1 VKKNNYK
8 KPGALAPDFKN
19 KLIKIL
25 RAQGI
30 QTYSLDLG
38 PDTES
43 IESITYRPQATG
55 GKQGNRQQAAG
66 YRRQAAGSKQ
76 SRISDQEAA
85 SGRVGPQAASSW
97 TEEPG

>member
-8 KPGALAPDFKN
+8 KPGALAPGFKN

-30 QTYSLDLG
+30 QTYSLNLG

-55 GKQGNRQQAAG
+55 GKQGNRQQAASDKQG
-66 YRRQAAGSKQ
+66 GWARRQQ
-76 SRISDQEAA
+76 A
-85 SGRVGPQAASSW
+85 SLD
-97 TEEPG
+97 